1 MLPHSTGDAFPTPEA
16 AILSFGKLGWE
27 EPPNFV
33 YLESV
38 CYTSQNRT
46 VSSAQPKIAD
56 RFRAALRLRGY
67 SYRTEQAY
75 LQWYVRYVRFHKLRH
90 PAGMG
95 EPEVEAFLS
104 HLATELKV
112 AASTQNQA
120 LAALLYLY
128 SEVLKKPLG
137 NLSAL
142 RAKRSHYVQPYV
154 SPGEVGRI
162 LANLSGVAY
171 LAACIMYGAGLRLM
185 ECLRLPGIA
194 GFQAG
199 DDSIPAAVPF
209 LTEFHPENVG
219 LHRLL
224 PATITVTGP
233 SLTSETRIMAP
244 NRPAPQYNEA
254 PNRARAVGRHGMI
267 VCVSEAIS
275 MTPKLRQELMEY
287 LNKVPDEKLAQVLA
301 FVRALGVPGPT
312 GLPGEKLKSAV
323 TVLSPST
330 LDEMALAI
338 DESCERVDLSEWQL
352 SS

>member
-162 LANLSGVAY
+162 LANLSGVSY

-224 PATITVTGP
+224 PATDYSTA
-233 SLTSETRIMAP
+233 SS
-244 NRPAPQYNEA
+244 
-254 PNRARAVGRHGMI
+254 ARSRRVPI
-267 VCVSEAIS
+267 P
-275 MTPKLRQELMEY
+275 TP
-287 LNKVPDEKLAQVLA
+287 P
-301 FVRALGVPGPT
+301 P
-312 GLPGEKLKSAV
+312 
-323 TVLSPST
+323 SPSP
-330 LDEMALAI
+330 A
-338 DESCERVDLSEWQL
+338 RR
-352 SS
+352 